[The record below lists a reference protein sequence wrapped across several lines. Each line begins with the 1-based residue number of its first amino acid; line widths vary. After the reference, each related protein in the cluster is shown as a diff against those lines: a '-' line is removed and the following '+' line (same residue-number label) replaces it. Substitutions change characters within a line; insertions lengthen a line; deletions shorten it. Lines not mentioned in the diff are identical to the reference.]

1 MSPVWGMVQGMTTE
15 TANHGRKPV
24 RIILFG
30 TWAEQNLGDD
40 LMLRVQID
48 RIRETHPDAVLIVP
62 TGNCEITRRMLETEG
77 VSTDNIRLLYTGRW
91 GLREPGKPF
100 PAAVGWVFAELRELF
115 RADLLLIGPGNQI
128 QDVTRKYR
136 VLFFLLRGFLAWL
149 FRTPFAIFGMG
160 FFSLT
165 NRFCRWVLR
174 FLGNRAAFVSTRD
187 DGAAVDFR
195 SLGVSAEKIHALA
208 DVSFAFDWGPL
219 PDRAENEVPVIGLTS
234 RILLKEFFDEAVVAN
249 FEACYARLLQRIH
262 RDIGARF
269 RFFPFYRGS
278 QWHDGVARDRLLAH
292 IGDPGFPM
300 ETIPFHDLV
309 ATRNGMGAC
318 DAFIGVR
325 YHSILISVQNN
336 IPVLPISY
344 GNKTTRF
351 IREQGL
357 ERYFL
362 AVPEVTDDRLQDRW
376 HLVWDNRQG
385 WAQIAETVRNQSEPR
400 ARQHVELI
408 NQVMENRT

>member
-1 MSPVWGMVQGMTTE
+1 MMKNHLKHE
-15 TANHGRKPV
+15 TKPR

-30 TWAEQNLGDD
+30 TWAEENLGDD

-48 RIRETHPDAVLIVP
+48 RIREAHPDAVLIVP
-62 TGNCEITRRMLETEG
+62 TGNREITRSMLEAEG
-77 VSTDNIRLLYTGRW
+77 VSTENIRLLYTGRW

-100 PAAVGWVFAELRELF
+100 FASLRWMFSELSELF
-115 RADLLLIGPGNQI
+115 RADLLRIGPGNQI

-136 VLFFLLRGFLAWL
+136 VLFFLFRGFLAWL

-165 NRFCRWVLR
+165 SSFSRKVLR

-187 DGAAVDFR
+187 DGGAVEFR
-195 SLGVSAEKIHALA
+195 NLGISPDRVHSLA
-208 DVSFAFDWGPL
+208 DVSFAFNWPPV
-219 PDRAENEVPVIGLTS
+219 PDSPANEVPVIGLSS
-234 RILLKEFFDEAVVAN
+234 RILLKELFDETVVGN
-249 FEACYARLLQRIH
+249 YEACYASLLQHIRNET
-262 RDIGARF
+262 GARF
-269 RFFPFYRGS
+269 QFFMYYRGS

-292 IGDPGFPM
+292 IDDPDFPM
-300 ETIPFHDLV
+300 ETIPFQNLF
-309 ATRNGMGAC
+309 ATRDGMTAC

-357 ERYFL
+357 ERYFVE
-362 AVPEVTDDRLQDRW
+362 VPEVTDEKLQDRW
-376 HLVWDNRQG
+376 ARVWENRDQ
-385 WAQIAETVRNQSEPR
+385 WPQIAADIREQAEPL
-400 ARQHVELI
+400 AKQHFQLI
-408 NQVMENRT
+408 NQVLEKRR